1 MPDRILNFSEFFN
14 KYSKK
19 SNKENSL
26 DTIISSPQNFEDG
39 FDETTYGKTELGP
52 NKPINHSYQSTPANS
67 NKFNI
72 KKDETMEA
80 PEEETDEEN
89 IPEPEKMGANPTKQM
104 VKPKTSEEV
113 KEGKIL
119 SFDRFTKTNEDYS
132 FNPERYEEEEEE
144 SRYRY
149 SSYGELSGEQ
159 EDEFWVGLDPRERP
173 KFDSDIFGAN
183 PSEEDIYEEDMCP
196 SCGRP
201 KMGTYTA
208 SANPGMKTCSANPMK
223 SCGSNPY

>member
-89 IPEPEKMGANPTKQM
+89 IPEPEKMGANPAKQM

-113 KEGKIL
+113 KEGRIL
-119 SFDRFTKTNEDYS
+119 SFDRFTKTNEDYYDYDQ
-132 FNPERYEEEEEE
+132 EGYDDGE
-144 SRYRY
+144 SREYD
-149 SSYGELSGEQ
+149 
-159 EDEFWVGLDPRERP
+159 EDEHRRNVSPYSGLADEPEEY
-173 KFDSDIFGAN
+173 GAN